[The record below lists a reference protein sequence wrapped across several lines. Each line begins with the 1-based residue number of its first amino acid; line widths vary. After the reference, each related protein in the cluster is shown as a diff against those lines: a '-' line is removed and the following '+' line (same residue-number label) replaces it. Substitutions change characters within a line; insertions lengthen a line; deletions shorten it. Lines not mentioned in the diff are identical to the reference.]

1 MDPLDK
7 IFSRGIFM
15 SLGVE
20 DKKKMC
26 YTFSEMLEPE
36 ALSKDLTELWK
47 KVRKNQMY
55 CYN

>member
-55 CYN
+55 